1 MRWRDARERL
11 RELTGYDIGT
21 PEPIDGRRYWP
32 VVRITQVID
41 RDGLRF
47 EVWTP
52 EDMSPVLREVFA
64 RQDVAA
70 AMFLARMAG
79 LARDPAT
86 YRPDPARRRAARRDL
101 RRLRDAARAVLAGPA
116 SDYLCTGTE
125 RRAVETVADL
135 DVDLDWL
142 VPIPAH
148 RPPDPYMQALSILVR
163 AFREV
168 RTLDGERMTPLA
180 IALLLAAC
188 GVPLRG
194 RSLRGF
200 LRTIE
205 NIEP

>member
-1 MRWRDARERL
+1 M
-11 RELTGYDIGT
+11 
-21 PEPIDGRRYWP
+21 
-32 VVRITQVID
+32 ID

-86 YRPDPARRRAARRDL
+86 YRPDPERRRAARRDL

-116 SDYLCTGTE
+116 SDYLSTVE
-125 RRAVETVADL
+125 HRAVMDIADL

-163 AFREV
+163 AFRDV
-168 RTLDGERMTPLA
+168 RTLDGGRMTPLA

-194 RSLRGF
+194 RSLHGF
-200 LRTIE
+200 LRVVQDIVDR
-205 NIEP
+205 EP